1 MCAYFIQ
8 LAFDSFG
15 SQKTLIRIYHFGKG
29 LFCSDRRN
37 PSYKSI
43 SSAWAVATI
52 DTDYDYDLDSDRSK
66 RLNDILAG
74 HDIALL
80 KMVKKVTLENLF
92 GAYST
97 FLPLHALLIF
107 LV

>member
-1 MCAYFIQ
+1 M
-8 LAFDSFG
+8 
-15 SQKTLIRIYHFGKG
+15 TLIRIYHFGKG

-43 SSAWAVATI
+43 SSARAVTTI
-52 DTDYDYDLDSDRSK
+52 GADYDYDLDSDRSK

-80 KMVKKVTLENLF
+80 KMVKKVTLENVLI
-92 GAYST
+92 
-97 FLPLHALLIF
+97 LLVHVNSSKFIIIS
-107 LV
+107 LLSKGKE

>member
-1 MCAYFIQ
+1 M
-8 LAFDSFG
+8 
-15 SQKTLIRIYHFGKG
+15 TLIRIYHFGKG

-43 SSAWAVATI
+43 SYAWTVTTI

-80 KMVKKVTLENLF
+80 KMVKKVTLENVLI
-92 GAYST
+92 
-97 FLPLHALLIF
+97 LLVHITSSKFIF
-107 LV
+107 ISQLSKVKE